1 MAIFTAAA
9 QITIGPSF
17 APLALLDNS
26 PFWNQRDRIQTAGM
40 FTNRKHHHARTHL
53 ALGEPNHTEDPLILA
68 SHVVVRLRQTLT
80 HGQPRTQ
87 PALPGRTR
95 PQEPALRMISKLP
108 TTHCSGHDLLRIWL
122 KSCWCIVQDLVR
134 IVPLYSA
141 HWPRTATSLP
151 RGSNPASNSNRGTC
165 DASRSHRSVHTAGPS
180 QIASSTHQQPSP
192 IMAFRARS
200 LPIKGSRFASKL
212 ITSHCSAAIASRKLL
227 TRISSYHVSFRKS
240 SSSHN
245 IPQDIS
251 WSSHHASHHHHHS
264 TASCN
269 RRHRLTCLAFV
280 VSSRTQPLVGSDV
293 AASLGRTIHRSP
305 DQVLISSRPGL
316 RSHRQL

>member
-1 MAIFTAAA
+1 M
-9 QITIGPSF
+9 
-17 APLALLDNS
+17 
-26 PFWNQRDRIQTAGM
+26 
-40 FTNRKHHHARTHL
+40 
-53 ALGEPNHTEDPLILA
+53 A
-68 SHVVVRLRQTLT
+68 SHVVVRRRQTLT
-80 HGQPRTQ
+80 LGHQSTK

-151 RGSNPASNSNRGTC
+151 RRSHPASNSNRRTC
-165 DASRSHRSVHTAGPS
+165 DASRSHRSAHTAGPGE
-180 QIASSTHQQPSP
+180 IASSTHQQPSS
-192 IMAFRARS
+192 IMAFLARS

-212 ITSHCSAAIASRKLL
+212 ITSHCSAAIAPVTPHR
-227 TRISSYHVSFRKS
+227 VPQAAN
-240 SSSHN
+240 SHLIAPRL
-245 IPQDIS
+245 IPQTIS
-251 WSSHHASHHHHHS
+251 IASHPERRRHC
-264 TASCN
+264 TAFRRTSFGHRLTQIIVIIAPHPAS

-280 VSSRTQPLVGSDV
+280 VSFHTQPLVGSDV
-293 AASLGRTIHRSP
+293 AASHGRTNHRSP